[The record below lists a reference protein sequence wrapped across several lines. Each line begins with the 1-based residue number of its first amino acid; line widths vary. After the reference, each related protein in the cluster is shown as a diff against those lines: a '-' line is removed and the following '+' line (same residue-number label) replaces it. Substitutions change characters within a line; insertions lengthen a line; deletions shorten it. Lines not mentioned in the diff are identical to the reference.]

1 MGFEVL
7 FEKGRKFQNA
17 TVEPRD
23 AGKVTI
29 QSGSI
34 AVCDPSDKLRDAA
47 LAREV
52 PNGSFPVVVSRAEMH
67 RNGVHAI
74 AAAMVRFSDAP
85 IASWEPALPK
95 GEDPVPLE
103 PGEFFGYG
111 VDAATG
117 CFVDGE
123 VAKKL
128 SFDLFEQK
136 IMPAFAAIGPQ
147 DGYGEFPI
155 EGGTFVAFNTGAGDG
170 MYASFWGLDT
180 EGRVAALCTEF
191 RIAGTE
197 ETKGGEL
204 IAKHWPG
211 TPPPPPSLSPLLEV
225 GRTFK
230 GGEITRID
238 DVGTLDLPSGVLL
251 AGAARAPSDDADA
264 EETESEEP
272 EEAYD
277 PTSRHVVIEGLPKGS
292 FPVRLSVSDQKR
304 GKRIVSVPCAFQI
317 VFAPGTVTTWSTAV
331 PSNCGRGVS
340 LAINASREDALGLYD
355 GSLKSAIDAD
365 SNQSAMMNELG
376 SDDLWK
382 ASAFPVTPDGGAP
395 LSCVGIFGE
404 AEPNYVFFGHA
415 ADGAILTVVIPLS
428 MLGKDVTRHL
438 VLASDTRRNLE
449 KNGAERS
456 STSASAGEREG
467 AETPRLGN
475 DEERGD
481 G

>member
-7 FEKGRKFQNA
+7 FEQGRKFDDA
-17 TVEPRD
+17 TVEPRE

-29 QSGSI
+29 ESGTI
-34 AVCDPSDKLRDAA
+34 AVCDPSDRLRGEP

-52 PNGSFPVVVSRAEMH
+52 PNGSFPVVVSRARMH
-67 RNGVHAI
+67 ETGAHAI
-74 AAAMVRFSDAP
+74 AAAMVRFSDAS

-95 GEDPVPLE
+95 GDDPKDLE

-117 CFVDGE
+117 CFVDG
-123 VAKKL
+123 ALGKKL

-136 IMPAFAAIGPQ
+136 IMPAFEAIGPQ

-170 MYASFWGLDT
+170 MYASFWGLDA

-197 ETKGGEL
+197 QTKGVEL

-211 TPPPPPSLSPLLEV
+211 TPPPPPTLSPLLEV

-251 AGAARAPSDDADA
+251 VGAARTPSYEEDEGDEEEDDDDAEA
-264 EETESEEP
+264 EEAEE
-272 EEAYD
+272 EED
-277 PTSRHVVIEGLPKGS
+277 PARRHLVIEGLPKGS
-292 FPVRLSVSDQKR
+292 FPVRLSVSDSQR
-304 GKRIVSVPCAFQI
+304 GKKVVSVPCALQI
-317 VFAPGTVTTWSTAV
+317 VFAPGTVTKWTTAV
-331 PSNCGRGVS
+331 PSNYGDGVS
-340 LAINASREDALGLYD
+340 LAVDASREDALGLYD
-355 GSLKSAIDAD
+355 GSLKSSIDAPE
-365 SNQSAMMNELG
+365 NQTVMMNTLG
-376 SDDLWK
+376 GDELWK
-382 ASAFPVTPDGGAP
+382 ASAFPVANDGAK
-395 LSCVGIFGE
+395 LSAVGVFGE
-404 AEPNYVFFGHA
+404 ADPNYVFFGHG
-415 ADGAILTVVIPLS
+415 ADDAVLSVVIPLS

-438 VLASDTRRNLE
+438 VLANDTRR
-449 KNGAERS
+449 
-456 STSASAGEREG
+456 
-467 AETPRLGN
+467 RL